1 MRWVVAGT
9 IGIILAAVAACGQ
22 GQTPD
27 PGPRPLWTAQVETGA
42 QDVAVVGN
50 VAVVIGERTVLGLDK
65 DTGRQ
70 VWRRS
75 LGEQTGAVVAGDRVV
90 IQGDPAEAL
99 THRVF
104 VLDAATGTPVWGTP
118 PSLWRSVVYADAVY
132 SGDCPAGG
140 VVCTLVALGMRDG
153 RELWRLPK
161 VTGNVGADTIGRR
174 GPFAPQAGPRLLLT
188 GAPQGGLTLLDPA
201 TGVASA
207 ASVPRERGWFALAA
221 GDLIVTT
228 DHDPPGGDRNC
239 TVAVT
244 SYSGDTG
251 KKTTSGAVY
260 SGRERGGEC
269 QRTFGD
275 RHAGA
280 VLIGAG
286 TRIAAA
292 TADDAVQVYDLA
304 TGRTV
309 WRSDER
315 GVPLESDGTTLLV
328 RDTADEGGFRLLDF
342 QTGAVRWKAPD
353 SGLSGLSASWDC
365 ALTAGLVAVQGAVGE
380 KPFVRV
386 YAARSGE
393 DRGRFGSWLAGLGD
407 DWVATTRGSGPNRLA
422 LEMFR
427 VTP

>member
-1 MRWVVAGT
+1 M
-9 IGIILAAVAACGQ
+9 
-22 GQTPD
+22 
-27 PGPRPLWTAQVETGA
+27 QVETGA
-42 QDVAVVGN
+42 QDVAVVGDI
-50 VAVVIGERTVLGLDK
+50 AVVIGEGTLLGLDK
-65 DTGRQ
+65 GTGRE
-70 VWRRS
+70 VWRRE
-75 LGEQTGAVVAGDRVV
+75 LGERSRAVVAGERVV
-90 IQGDPAEAL
+90 VQGDAEAL

-104 VLDAATGTPVWGTP
+104 VLDATTGTPVWGTA
-118 PSLWRSVVYADAVY
+118 PSLWRPVVYADAVY

-161 VTGNVGADTIGRR
+161 ATGNVGADTIGRR
-174 GPFAPQAGPRLLLT
+174 GPFAPQAGLRLLLT
-188 GAPQGGLTLLDPA
+188 GAPRGGLTLLDPA

-221 GDLIVTT
+221 GELIVTT
-228 DHDPPGGDRNC
+228 DHDPPGGDPDC

-244 SYSGDTG
+244 SYSGETG
-251 KKTTSGAVY
+251 GRTTSGAVY

-269 QRTFGD
+269 QRAFGD

-365 ALTAGLVAVQGAVGE
+365 ALTAGLVAVHGAIGE

-386 YAARSGE
+386 YAVRSGE

-407 DWVATTRGSGPNRLA
+407 DWVATTRGSGSNRLA

>member
-1 MRWVVAGT
+1 MRWAVAGT
-9 IGIILAAVAACGQ
+9 IGIILATAACGH
-22 GQTPD
+22 GETPD
-27 PGPRPLWTAQVETGA
+27 PGPRPLWTVQVETGA
-42 QDVAVVGN
+42 QDVAVVGD
-50 VAVVIGERTVLGLDK
+50 VAVVIGDQTLLGLDRQ
-65 DTGRQ
+65 TGREL
-70 VWRRS
+70 WRRDKAAHV
-75 LGEQTGAVVAGDRVV
+75 AVVAGDRVV
-90 IQGDPAEAL
+90 LQEADAAAL

-118 PSLWRSVVYADAVY
+118 PSLWRPVVYADAVY

-161 VTGNVGADTIGRR
+161 ATGNVGADTIGRR
-174 GPFAPQAGPRLLLT
+174 GPFAPKAGPRLLLT

-228 DHDPPGGDRNC
+228 DHDPPAGDSNC

-260 SGRERGGEC
+260 SGHERGGEC
-269 QRTFGD
+269 QRAFGD

-292 TADDAVQVYDLA
+292 TSGDAVQVYDLA

-365 ALTAGLVAVQGAVGE
+365 ALTAGLVAVQGATGD

-407 DWVATTRGSGPNRLA
+407 DWVATTRGSGSNRLA